1 MDKLLEVV
9 DKQAYSSMTVADF
22 NENLFQQ
29 FMSKNPVGDF
39 HAISRDD
46 YLRKGKAVKA
56 QLLLNYYKQMK
67 IVEQYIFY
75 RFLLLRCFTICLFDF
90 LSWFSPN
97 LVRILNGV
105 RYICPIVSR
114 MILGRIS

>member
-9 DKQAYSSMTVADF
+9 DKQASSSMTVADF
-22 NENLFQQ
+22 DENLFQQ
-29 FMSKNPVGDF
+29 FISKNPVWDF

-56 QLLLNYYKQMK
+56 QLLNYYNQMK
-67 IVEQYIFY
+67 IGEQYIFY
-75 RFLLLRCFTICLFDF
+75 CFLLLRCFTICLFDF

-97 LVRILNGV
+97 LPRSLNGI
-105 RYICPIVSR
+105 RYICPIVSC